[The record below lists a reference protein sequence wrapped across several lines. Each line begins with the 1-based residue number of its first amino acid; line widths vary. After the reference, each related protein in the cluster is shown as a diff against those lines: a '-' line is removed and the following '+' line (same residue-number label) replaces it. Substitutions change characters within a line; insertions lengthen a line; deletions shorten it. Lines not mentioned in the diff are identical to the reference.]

1 MPNKYVDFV
10 SDKCFLECVRMV
22 CNVYQKESKSADL
35 EQMQKNALDP
45 FKMVFDMFAK
55 NMNLKEW
62 IENES
67 ARQKDKTINNSIGE
81 FHQKLLG
88 CVTGW
93 EDLKTGH
100 ELGMDLRKTDNS
112 VFVELKNKHN
122 TTKGDN
128 LKDVYKKLENVI
140 AAYPHAVAYY
150 AYVIPKNG
158 KGDEMMWRIKGKEN
172 RQIRI
177 ISGPKLYEMITGKSD
192 ALLQVSKA
200 LPHAINDLLNSD
212 HRITKSD
219 DKTMNEIMTD
229 TFFKE
234 N

>member
-10 SDKCFLECVRMV
+10 SDECFLKCVRMV
-22 CNVYQKESKSADL
+22 CDVYLKESKSIDL
-35 EQMQKNALDP
+35 AQMQKNVLDP

-62 IENES
+62 IENER
-67 ARQKDKTINNSIGE
+67 ARQKDKTINNAIGE

-88 CVTGW
+88 CVPGW

-100 ELGMDLRKTDNS
+100 DLGMDLRKTDDS

-122 TTKGDN
+122 TVKGDN
-128 LKDVYKKLENVI
+128 LKDVYTKLENVI
-140 AAYPHAVAYY
+140 KKYPHATAYY

-158 KGDEMMWRIKGKEN
+158 RGDEKVWKIKGKEN
-172 RQIRI
+172 RQIRM
-177 ISGPKLYEMITGKSD
+177 ISGQRMYEMITGKSD
-192 ALLQVSKA
+192 ALLQISRA
-200 LPHAINDLLNSD
+200 LPHAINDALKSD
-212 HRITKSD
+212 HAMTAKEG
-219 DKTMNEIMTD
+219 KTMSGIMTD

-234 N
+234 S